1 MDIVTKAL
9 IEMRAHQD
17 VAKEHGI
24 TAARVSL
31 LVHMVKKKRLVI
43 EELLDK
49 QMTKRQNQKL
59 IGKIIDQ
66 LVEDDAFIESV
77 DDVVHAVKELTS
89 QDFKP
94 HVIKDVMKQMGMK
107 WRKVTQIPLAGNRDR
122 SKVLRQRWAQRFIK
136 TPADTI
142 VYSIDE
148 TWIPKSDQ
156 RTHRW
161 CPGGS
166 TNTVAALS
174 MAPQVSMIVAAGSDG
189 SIYLSLT

>member
-66 LVEDDAFIESV
+66 LIEDDAFIESV
-77 DDVVHAVKELTS
+77 DDANEES
-89 QDFKP
+89 E
-94 HVIKDVMKQMGMK
+94 
-107 WRKVTQIPLAGNRDR
+107 VTYGAGGGRGGREGGPARVAPLP
-122 SKVLRQRWAQRFIK
+122 F
-136 TPADTI
+136 
-142 VYSIDE
+142 YSE
-148 TWIPKSDQ
+148 YNEP
-156 RTHRW
+156 
-161 CPGGS
+161 
-166 TNTVAALS
+166 
-174 MAPQVSMIVAAGSDG
+174 
-189 SIYLSLT
+189 